1 MLRAGRFRGRAD
13 SPVTMSENAPP
24 SALFRHCPRC
34 AAPRTTEEDA
44 VRFVCEACG
53 FVYYYNVAVSS
64 AVLILAE
71 NGSALFIRRARD
83 PGQHKLALPGGFIDR
98 GETAEAAAVREVR
111 EEAGVKLPR
120 VEFLASFPNLYSY
133 RGVDYPVVDLFFIGR
148 VRDAVAS
155 PLDDVTEIVWAPPAA
170 ISEAELAFP
179 SHARALQA
187 YLDR

>member
-1 MLRAGRFRGRAD
+1 
-13 SPVTMSENAPP
+13 MSETAPP
-24 SALFRHCPRC
+24 SALFRHCPKC
-34 AAPRTTEEDA
+34 AAARTTEIDA

-83 PGQHKLALPGGFIDR
+83 PAKNKLALPGGFIDR
-98 GETAEAAAVREVR
+98 GETAEAAAIREVS
-111 EEAGVKLPR
+111 EEAGVKLAR

-148 VRDAVAS
+148 VQAAVAS
-155 PLDDVTEIVWAPPAA
+155 PLDDVTEIVWAPPRAVA
-170 ISEAELAFP
+170 EEELAFP
-179 SHARALQA
+179 SHGRALA
-187 YLDR
+187 AFLAR